1 MEIIDTHSHLF
12 TEEFNDDLPE
22 VIARA
27 KAAGVSHIY
36 MPNIDLSTVEDM
48 LRVCH
53 TYEGYC
59 SPMIG
64 LHPTSV
70 AEDYHRQ
77 LAELKAMLDA
87 PAHPFVA
94 IGEVG
99 LDLYWDRT
107 FSREQEEAFRTQIE
121 WAEAYALPLVIHCR
135 EAMPEMLAIMADYKG
150 RGLRGIFHSFTGT
163 REEAEALLQHEG
175 FLLGING
182 VLTFKKSDLSNVL
195 QSLPLERLV
204 VETDSPYLTPAPH
217 RGKRNESAY
226 IRFTLERLAE
236 VYGLPPEKVAEV
248 TRLNAQNLFIR
259 G

>member
-36 MPNIDLSTVEDM
+36 MPNIDATTVEDM
-48 LRVCH
+48 LRVCR

-70 AEDYHRQ
+70 AEDFRQQ
-77 LAELKAMLDA
+77 LAGMKALLDA
-87 PAHPFVA
+87 PHHPFVA

-107 FSREQEEAFRTQIE
+107 FIREQEEAFRMQIE
-121 WAEAYALPLVIHCR
+121 WATAYNLPLVIHCR
-135 EAMPEMLAIMADYKG
+135 EAMTEMLTIMADYKE

-163 REEAEALLQHEG
+163 GKEAEALLAHEG

-182 VLTFKKSDLSNVL
+182 VLTFKKSDLPAALTSI
-195 QSLPLERLV
+195 PLERLV

-226 IRFTLERLAE
+226 ILFTLLRLAE
-236 VYGLPPEKVAEV
+236 VYGLPPENVAEV
-248 TRLNAQNLFIR
+248 TYQNAQNLFHR